1 MTEKEDINDS
11 DDMEQK
17 LDELR
22 RDRVEDLANTAQLL
36 GSWMSDQ
43 DYTIAEQLTITE
55 LLRSSVLVVYIQM
68 NQMEGM
74 KRFLEEHPNARIV
87 VTDSEKPPAPSSH
100 RTFDPKSR
108 TLDPE
113 SS

>member
-1 MTEKEDINDS
+1 MTKKEDIEDTNDVNK
-11 DDMEQK
+11 MEQQ
-17 LDELR
+17 LNQLR

-43 DYTIAEQLTITE
+43 NYTIAEQLTITE

-74 KRFLEEHPNARIV
+74 ERFVKEHPNARIV
-87 VTDSEKPPAPSSH
+87 VTDGKKPPAPSSP
-100 RTFDPKSR
+100 RKF
-108 TLDPE
+108 DPE